1 MKPTDI
7 HLSRQLG
14 KFDAVMLVIGNVIG
28 IGIFTTAGYVAGK
41 VGSPAEFFLIWILG
55 GFYALFGAL
64 TYAELASR
72 FPLAGGDYH
81 YLKQAY
87 HPLLGFLFGWA
98 AFMVT
103 YTGSIAT
110 IAVGFATYFLNL
122 LPESIRVAEYRFS
135 GLFPPLTAGKS
146 VAILVVLMLTVV
158 NTRGLRKGAF
168 LQNIFTVSGILIL
181 VGTATWGFST
191 GNGSFSHFQPFW
203 SSADGSAGL
212 DTIGLA
218 LLGVIFTYSGWTV
231 VVYIAGEV
239 REPAKNIPGAMA
251 GAIALIMALY
261 LLMNAVYLYAFPL
274 PEMKDV
280 VDIGFRTLTKLAGS
294 PVGGFFSLLIML
306 AVLSTL
312 NANILSG
319 PRIYYAMARENR
331 FFRWAGELNP
341 KRQIPEKG
349 LWMQFAWTVLLIYS
363 GTFNQL
369 LTYTVFAMVLFS
381 FLSAVSLFVLRAKG
395 KNKSAAYRIWGYPV
409 VPGAFCLAAGAITLN
424 TFFGRPLV
432 ALTGM
437 GIILTGIPFFYYWRK
452 RREV

>member
-1 MKPTDI
+1 MKSTDI
-7 HLSRQLG
+7 HLNRQLG

-28 IGIFTTAGYVAGK
+28 IGIFTTTGYVAGK
-41 VGSPAEFFLIWILG
+41 VGCPAEFFLIWILG
-55 GFYALFGAL
+55 GLYALFGAM

-72 FPLAGGDYH
+72 FPIAGGDYH
-81 YLKQAY
+81 YLKEAY

-98 AFMVT
+98 AFTVT

-122 LPESIRVAEYRFS
+122 LPDSFRLLQVRFG
-135 GLFPPLTAGKS
+135 GLLPELTAGKA
-146 VAILVVLMLTVV
+146 VAIVIVMILTAV
-158 NTRGLRKGAF
+158 NTRGLKRGAF
-168 LQNIFTVSGILIL
+168 LQNVFTASGILIL
-181 VGTATWGFST
+181 IGTAIWGFST
-191 GNGSFSHFQPFW
+191 GNGSISHFQPFW
-203 SSADGSAGL
+203 SSVSGSAGL
-212 DTIGLA
+212 DKIGLA

-231 VVYIAGEV
+231 VVYIAGEI
-239 REPAKNIPGAMA
+239 REPEKNIPASMA

-274 PEMKDV
+274 HEMKDV
-280 VDIGFRTLTKLAGS
+280 VDIGFRTLTKLANS

-341 KRQIPEKG
+341 KRKIPEKG
-349 LWMQFAWTVLLIYS
+349 LWVQFAWTALLIYS

-369 LTYTVFAMVLFS
+369 LTYTVFVMVLFS
-381 FLSAVSLFVLRAKG
+381 FLSAISLFVLRAKK
-395 KNKSAAYRIWGYPV
+395 KNESAAYRIWGYPA
-409 VPGAFCLAAGAITLN
+409 VPGVFCLAAGAITLN
-424 TFFGRPLV
+424 TLFGRPLV
-432 ALTGM
+432 ALTGT
-437 GIILTGIPFFYYWRK
+437 GIILTGIPFYYYWIK
-452 RREV
+452 SREV